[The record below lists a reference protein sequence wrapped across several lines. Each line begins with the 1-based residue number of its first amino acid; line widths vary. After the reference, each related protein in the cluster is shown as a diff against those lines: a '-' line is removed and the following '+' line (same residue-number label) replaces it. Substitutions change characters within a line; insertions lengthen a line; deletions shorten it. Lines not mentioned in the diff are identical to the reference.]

1 MLGGCSAVLSLM
13 TRESHHSCLPD
24 GEAYVLETTISQ
36 LQAALRNLQEITARQ
51 QAQQEANERQMQEQQ
66 EANQRQIQALQVA
79 RIQEL
84 EDKKRQMQEQEA
96 KERLSHEE
104 QEANQRQMQT
114 LQVARIQELEDKK
127 RQMQEQQEAN
137 QRQIQALQV
146 ARIQE
151 LEDEKRQMQEQ
162 EAKERL
168 SQGRLMNE
176 AAARKD
182 LTTKIARRLVVTISL
197 KQGEIMKRR
206 RLSIHPDQRRRG
218 CPCRP
223 SVHAPGPML
232 CVSGSTSTWRE
243 CNLTASLPLAAFLPS
258 SWMR

>member
-1 MLGGCSAVLSLM
+1 MSDDPATAAVLA
-13 TRESHHSCLPD
+13 TDESTPVDKKPD
-24 GEAYVLETTISQ
+24 SRETTISE

-51 QAQQEANERQMQEQQ
+51 QAQQEANE
-66 EANQRQIQALQVA
+66 
-79 RIQEL
+79 
-84 EDKKRQMQEQEA
+84 
-96 KERLSHEE
+96 
-104 QEANQRQMQT
+104 
-114 LQVARIQELEDKK
+114 